1 MASFTALDVAN
12 DVCDAAGMSD
22 ACKRCGAP
30 IEWGVDGKRMR
41 VPVEPAE
48 DGGLL
53 LLNVPPGALD
63 PAIGTVPADGAMRV
77 TGQRYRR
84 HSESCAARGR
94 RR

>member
-1 MASFTALDVAN
+1 MT
-12 DVCDAAGMSD
+12 D

-30 IEWGVDGKRMR
+30 IEWGVDAKRKR

-48 DGGLL
+48 DGTLL

-63 PAIGTVPADGAMRV
+63 PAIGTVPADRALRF

-84 HSESCAARGR
+84 HSESCAGRGR